1 MKILVQKNISAWFE
15 SEKPA
20 INMYKFSHYLDY
32 LFVVF
37 KSDYQI
43 TCICPE
49 CNGEKKIE
57 ATEFHLVKEKVL
69 PCSIK

>member
-20 INMYKFSHYLDY
+20 INMYKFIHYLDY
-32 LFVVF
+32 LLFVF

-43 TCICPE
+43 ICPE
-49 CNGEKKIE
+49 CNGEKKTE